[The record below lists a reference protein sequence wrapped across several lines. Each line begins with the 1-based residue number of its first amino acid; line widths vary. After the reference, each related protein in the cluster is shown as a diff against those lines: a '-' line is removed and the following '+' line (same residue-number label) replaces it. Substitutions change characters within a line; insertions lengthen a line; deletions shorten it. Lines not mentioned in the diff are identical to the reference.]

1 MKSNITIY
9 HLCWETSSF
18 SLKKREDWFQY
29 REGTISYDSTLEG
42 EKAAEEAFEL
52 TNAPLECLS
61 ESQQELYKTLNFKG
75 RSLSV
80 GDVVRVDPLIPWG
93 PKCPEYYLCKSFGWE
108 KFEGDTVKLIGY
120 LG

>member
-1 MKSNITIY
+1 MKSNITVY
-9 HLCWETSSF
+9 
-18 SLKKREDWFQY
+18 SLSPENGFNLKRREDWFQH
-29 REGTISYDSTLEG
+29 REETLSYDSTLDG

-61 ESQQELYKTLNFKG
+61 ESQQELYKTLNLKG
-75 RSLSV
+75 PSLSV
-80 GDVVRVDPLIPWG
+80 GDIVRVDPLIPWG

-108 KFEGDTVKLIGY
+108 KYSGDQIKLIMY